1 MSRGSNSFDNKKIS
15 CQRGHWRPI
24 EDDHLRQLV
33 EQYGPKN
40 WNFIAQHLYGRSGNK
55 FVSSSFSYMYFL
67 MKIVV
72 DLCVFVNN
80 REWYRFIGKSCRLR
94 WYNQLDPNITKKPFT
109 EEEEER
115 LLQAHRFQGN
125 RWASIARLFPGR
137 TDNAVKN
144 HFHVIIARRKRESSS
159 STATSTFNQS
169 WHNIFS
175 HSSSLTRLDRSQFG
189 LWTYQKDKSRGL
201 WPYTFVPAPKDGQFG
216 SSSISNLHK
225 DIYPERIKSKELVDH
240 HNYEFQAAT
249 PDHKKNSISED
260 GPSMGDNGGKKN
272 VTFIDFLGVG
282 LVS

>member
-1 MSRGSNSFDNKKIS
+1 MEMSRGSNSFDNKKIS

-33 EQYGPKN
+33 DQYGPKN
-40 WNFIAQHLYGRSGNK
+40 WNFIAQHLYGRS
-55 FVSSSFSYMYFL
+55 
-67 MKIVV
+67 
-72 DLCVFVNN
+72 
-80 REWYRFIGKSCRLR
+80 GKSCRLR

-144 HFHVIIARRKRESSS
+144 HFHVIMARRKRESSS

-169 WHNIFS
+169 WHNILS

-189 LWTYQKDKSRGL
+189 LWTYQKDKNRGL
-201 WPYTFVPAPKDGQFG
+201 WPYTFVPAPKDDQLG
-216 SSSISNLHK
+216 SSSIPNVHK
-225 DIYPERIKSKELVDH
+225 DIHHERRKSKELVDRH
-240 HNYEFQAAT
+240 KYALH
-249 PDHKKNSISED
+249 PDKTGHKKNNLSSED
-260 GPSMGDNGGKKN
+260 GPSMGDDGGKKN

>member
-1 MSRGSNSFDNKKIS
+1 MEMSRGSNSFDNKKIS
-15 CQRGHWRPI
+15 CHKRGHWRPI

-40 WNFIAQHLYGRSGNK
+40 WNFIAQHLNGRS
-55 FVSSSFSYMYFL
+55 
-67 MKIVV
+67 
-72 DLCVFVNN
+72 
-80 REWYRFIGKSCRLR
+80 GKSCRLR

-144 HFHVIIARRKRESSS
+144 HFHVIMARRKRESSS
-159 STATSTFNQS
+159 STATSTNQS
-169 WHNIFS
+169 WHNILS
-175 HSSSLTRLDRSQFG
+175 HSSSLTRLDRGQFG
-189 LWTYQKDKSRGL
+189 LWTYQMGKSRGM
-201 WPYTFVPAPKDGQFG
+201 WPCIFASAPKDDQFG

-225 DIYPERIKSKELVDH
+225 DIYPERKKSKELVDH
-240 HNYEFQAAT
+240 NYEFHEAT
-249 PDHKKNSISED
+249 PCHKKNSSSGEG
-260 GPSMGDNGGKKN
+260 GPSMGDDGGKKN